1 MDKRIPV
8 DVGLS
13 EYGLINGDICNIVEV
28 KLNIDDGIDMLSL
41 SGDVDNM
48 IYAGDIVLLV
58 DVNIVTTNVDILP
71 IVTYVGNNIL
81 RILLVLYILLAMD
94 TDILYI
100 VLS

>member
-13 EYGLINGDICNIVEV
+13 EYGLINGDICIIVEV

-48 IYAGDIVLLV
+48 IYVGNIVILV
-58 DVNIVTTNVDILP
+58 DVNIVTTNVDILL
-71 IVTYVGNNIL
+71 IFTYVGNNIL
-81 RILLVLYILLAMD
+81 RILLVIYILLAMD

>member
-1 MDKRIPV
+1 
-8 DVGLS
+8 
-13 EYGLINGDICNIVEV
+13 
-28 KLNIDDGIDMLSL
+28 MLSL

-58 DVNIVTTNVDILP
+58 DVNIVTTNVDILL
-71 IVTYVGNNIL
+71 IFTYVGNNIL
-81 RILLVLYILLAMD
+81 RILLVIYILLAMD

>member
-1 MDKRIPV
+1 
-8 DVGLS
+8 
-13 EYGLINGDICNIVEV
+13 
-28 KLNIDDGIDMLSL
+28 MLSL

>member
-13 EYGLINGDICNIVEV
+13 EYGLINGDICIIVEV

-41 SGDVDNM
+41 SGDVDNI
-48 IYAGDIVLLV
+48 IYVGNIVILV
-58 DVNIVTTNVDILP
+58 DVNIVTTNVDILL
-71 IVTYVGNNIL
+71 IFTYVGNNIL
-81 RILLVLYILLAMD
+81 RILLVIYILLAMD

>member
-13 EYGLINGDICNIVEV
+13 EYGLINGDICIIVEV

-41 SGDVDNM
+41 IGDVDNM
-48 IYAGDIVLLV
+48 IYVGNIVIFV
-58 DVNIVTTNVDILP
+58 DVNIVTTNVDILL
-71 IVTYVGNNIL
+71 IFTYVGNNIL

>member
-1 MDKRIPV
+1 
-8 DVGLS
+8 
-13 EYGLINGDICNIVEV
+13 
-28 KLNIDDGIDMLSL
+28 MLSL

-81 RILLVLYILLAMD
+81 RILLVIYILLAMD